1 MAVAV
6 TNANATALMTTTF
19 SSEPEPSNTSV
30 VVVAVRQP
38 PVRVPT
44 DLTSTYAAVGG
55 VVGGVAVTAALI
67 GGCWIYQHRRRERQL
82 RDRGVV
88 EDTQETEEL
97 P

>member
-6 TNANATALMTTTF
+6 TTTNATALMAFETEAT
-19 SSEPEPSNTSV
+19 NTSV
-30 VVVAVRQP
+30 VVVRQP
-38 PVRVPT
+38 PVSVPT
-44 DLTSTYAAVGG
+44 DLTPMYAAVGG
-55 VVGGVAVTAALI
+55 VVGGVAITAALI

>member
-6 TNANATALMTTTF
+6 TTTNATALATTAF
-19 SSEPEPSNTSV
+19 SFEPESSNTSV

-38 PVRVPT
+38 PVSVPT
-44 DLTSTYAAVGG
+44 DLTPMYAAVGG
-55 VVGGVAVTAALI
+55 VVGGVAITAALV
-67 GGCWIYQHRRRERQL
+67 GGCWLWRERNL